1 MPTKTVIARTRRA
14 DSQVGNDFQLKQEM
28 MPVLAENGN
37 IPLFA
42 KEYGMRSW
50 NVFQNLP
57 LPTITDEAWRR
68 TDIKALKAG
77 DLRIPSNI
85 DLAKFSGPP
94 GEFLESLVGDQHGG
108 QVIFG
113 AGLPKIFLDRSL
125 AEQGVV
131 FEDLIT
137 AYKEHPLILEK
148 IMGKIVKPEEG
159 KFSSLASAFASNG
172 VLLYVP
178 KGVNVEQPLHSLLWG
193 EGSDLAYLSHLMVY
207 VDDGASLTYMHE
219 ICINYDC

>member
-14 DSQVGNDFQLKQEM
+14 DSQVRKRFSIITRNDACSCGQWK
-28 MPVLAENGN
+28 

-57 LPTITDEAWRR
+57 FPTITDEAWRR

-85 DLAKFSGPP
+85 ELAKFPGPP
-94 GEFLESLVGDQHGG
+94 GEFLEPLVGDQHGG

-113 AGLPKIFLDRSL
+113 AGLPKIYLDP
-125 AEQGVV
+125 V
-131 FEDLIT
+131 F
-137 AYKEHPLILEK
+137 
-148 IMGKIVKPEEG
+148 
-159 KFSSLASAFASNG
+159 S
-172 VLLYVP
+172 
-178 KGVNVEQPLHSLLWG
+178 
-193 EGSDLAYLSHLMVY
+193 
-207 VDDGASLTYMHE
+207 
-219 ICINYDC
+219 